1 MSATSNSRADA
12 DSDIEAISLLGE
24 QLINS
29 ILADEP
35 DVAVKRLIDNGTPLW
50 YQNEEGISCLHAA
63 AYRQNTELVRYLIEK
78 GAVWNA
84 GVLRCFRS

>member
-1 MSATSNSRADA
+1 MSFASKGVDA
-12 DSDIEAISLLGE
+12 DVEAASLFGE
-24 QLINS
+24 QLISS

-35 DVAVKRLIDNGTPLW
+35 TAAVKRLIDNGAPLW

-63 AYRQNTELVRYLIEK
+63 AYLQNSELVKYLIEK

-84 GVLRCFRS
+84 GMS

>member
-1 MSATSNSRADA
+1 MSFASKGVDA
-12 DSDIEAISLLGE
+12 DVESASLFGE
-24 QLINS
+24 QLIFS

-35 DVAVKRLIDNGTPLW
+35 TAAVKRLIDNGAPLW

-63 AYRQNTELVRYLIEK
+63 AYLQNLELVKYLIEK

-84 GVLRCFRS
+84 GMS